1 MSAQL
6 AGEMAIGAAAR
17 RVLLLVGSAKPRH
30 SSTSEMLGRELL
42 ERLVARGHE
51 GDVAWAHVNGSAR
64 EALVESLDACDLVLL
79 ATPLYFDGLP
89 SHVLALLEAVRDHRR
104 RFPLAP
110 SLAMAAILNCGTP
123 DAHQADSA
131 LAMCALAARDARLG
145 WRGGLAFGEGDAI
158 GGRELASIGE
168 RGYAAAMD
176 VAADALARDAAILPE
191 AAALAARPLMPE
203 GRYTLLGNAG
213 WLVTA
218 RRNNALLRLRDRPYD
233 RE

>member
-1 MSAQL
+1 MSAHL

-30 SSTSEMLGRELL
+30 SSTSEALGRELL
-42 ERLVARGHE
+42 ARLEARGLE
-51 GDVAWAHVNGSAR
+51 TDVAWAHVNGAAR
-64 EALVESLDACDLVLL
+64 AALVESLDVCDLLIL

-89 SHVLALLEAVRDHRR
+89 SHVLAFLEAVRNHRR

-110 SLAMAAILNCGTP
+110 SLAFGALLNCGTP

-131 LAMCALAARDARLG
+131 MQMCALAARDARLG

-158 GGRELASIGE
+158 GGRDLSAIGD
-168 RGYAAAMD
+168 RGYGTAIDA
-176 VAADALARDAAILPE
+176 AADALARDMLIPGE
-191 AAALAARPLMPE
+191 AAALAARPLIPE

-218 RRNNALLRLRDRPYD
+218 RRNKALLRLRDRPY
-233 RE
+233 EE